1 VIGQEVMR
9 KMKSMGKSIDL
20 KVIDGEFLGA
30 MGDKE
35 IEFAVK
41 NVKTIIIA
49 ADTKKIESKGGW
61 FGGGSKKDEKAEL
74 IKALNNNVIMNNLNP
89 IDNGAAGAKTLD
101 KIDIGNSDWDQLL
114 NEKSLKKLLN
124 ATMKECNKSG
134 NLNIKIITV
143 GKASKQVKSL
153 TSFLGGENTEFDAEV
168 ILQCKSRGLGYGII
182 KVGTLIN
189 DDSPVSS
196 PRDRAPKGPKLSGPE
211 LEVAQADYVNPVLFT
226 SSRVEPGEFTRLSL
240 AVDALLRSAAHPIM
254 NSTISVLSSASS
266 PPYLP
271 TDAQVSSYLPC
282 KELVLY
288 CTVLYCTALCC
299 TAPYCTV
306 LHSTVMYSI
315 VPYCTVLYCT
325 VMSFSHDGITVS
337 YLFLWIVYYK
347 KSMFHRGRFTLRNNT
362 GLVVR
367 NIIASSPLFSEDR
380 G

>member
-1 VIGQEVMR
+1 VTPPATLLFSEKSSPYLLVYGPGVIGQEVMR

-30 MGDKE
+30 MSDKE

-49 ADTKKIESKGGW
+49 ADSKKIESKGGW
-61 FGGGSKKDEKAEL
+61 FGGGGKKDEKAEL
-74 IKALNNNVIMNNLNP
+74 IKALNNNVIMNNLNTN
-89 IDNGAAGAKTLD
+89 DNSAAGAKTLE
-101 KIDIGNSDWDQLL
+101 KIDISNSDWDQLL

-196 PRDRAPKGPKLSGPE
+196 SRDRAPKGPKLSGPE
-211 LEVAQADYVNPVLFT
+211 LEVAQADYINPVLFT
-226 SSRVEPGEFTRLSL
+226 ASRVEPGEFTRISL
-240 AVDALLRSAAHPIM
+240 AVDAVLRSAAHPIM

-271 TDAQVSSYLPC
+271 TDAQVSSYILEC
-282 KELVLY
+282 KLL
-288 CTVLYCTALCC
+288 TLLCSHEII
-299 TAPYCTV
+299 T
-306 LHSTVMYSI
+306 I
-315 VPYCTVLYCT
+315 
-325 VMSFSHDGITVS
+325 SFS
-337 YLFLWIVYYK
+337 FLWTVYFEKVVSRRDNYIVTNYIDFRLK
-347 KSMFHRGRFTLRNNT
+347 WNKRTL
-362 GLVVR
+362 
-367 NIIASSPLFSEDR
+367 S
-380 G
+380 